1 MKKYIFDCGILL
13 KRRAAAVLASHKAR
27 RAGESEIMDR
37 EAAKNR
43 LAGSRIT
50 GRRALEYGFTG
61 RKLRN
66 AEPWEALYTGEYR
79 KRERESRK

>member
-13 KRRAAAVLASHKAR
+13 KRLAVAVLASHKER
-27 RAGESEIMDR
+27 RARESKIMDR

-66 AEPWEALYTGEYR
+66 AEP
-79 KRERESRK
+79 